1 MQRIFKRLLAAGGL
15 AFFSYQGYRSWR
27 LIRSVIALDKALPGY
42 LESIYGE
49 LPKVSCTVNANIAVK
64 TRIVVKFSA
73 EIIAN
78 HDNIEDIVKQFI
90 SDFYPVLAKSK
101 LKVAVLD
108 ISLSKAETIKQL
120 HPKIY
125 EKLGSVI
132 EKKLKDKDAAEV
144 YEEPPTD

>member
-1 MQRIFKRLLAAGGL
+1 MQKIFKRLLAAGGL
-15 AFFSYQGYRSWR
+15 VFFSYQGYRSWR
-27 LIRSVIALDKALPGY
+27 LIRSVMALDKALPGY

-49 LPKVSCTVNANIAVK
+49 LPKVSCNVNANVSVK

-73 EIIAN
+73 EIIAKY
-78 HDNIEDIVKQFI
+78 DNIEEVVKQFI

-108 ISLSKAETIKQL
+108 IALSKAETIKQL

-132 EKKLKDKDAAEV
+132 EKKLKEKETTAV
-144 YEEPPTD
+144 YDEPPTD